1 MTKQPAREIDQL
13 HHEDGIQTPKITDI
27 IGPMPY
33 RLALAGGWIDQPFVS
48 KLNPSPP
55 GSMVVVALKPT
66 FYFMNRCG
74 MGTST
79 RDVATK
85 LWGDKIP
92 DEDPAQLV
100 RQLYR
105 EENRDNP
112 DPSGSQDMVGLI
124 YPGVSRIDYD
134 YGFEGGLF
142 PVSVESNTD
151 TVVAKWLEEVIH
163 ILPIAPRPDG
173 YYPLGVKNLDPGWIR
188 RLGQS
193 GKDCYDAIVTKDVEA
208 LGASMNECMRCWEEI
223 LPHTVWHPTI
233 TVDLKSILNFYQ
245 LKYAGAMYS
254 GCGGGYLFVVA
265 DQPVPGSFKPNV
277 RIAQRAPSP

>member
-1 MTKQPAREIDQL
+1 MTKQTTKKISQDRNKTGC
-13 HHEDGIQTPKITDI
+13 HSSKITDV

-33 RLALAGGWIDQPFVS
+33 RLAFAGGWIDQPFVS
-48 KLNPSPP
+48 ELNPSPP

-79 RDVATK
+79 RKVATK

-92 DEDPAQLV
+92 DDDPAKLV

-105 EENRDNP
+105 AENQNRP

-134 YGFEGGLF
+134 FGFEDGLF
-142 PVSVESNTD
+142 PVHVESNTD
-151 TVVAKWLEEVIH
+151 PVTGNWLEEVIH
-163 ILPIAPRPDG
+163 ILPIAPRPEG
-173 YYPLGVKNLDPGWIR
+173 YYPLGVKNLDPDWIS

-193 GKDCYDAIVTKDVEA
+193 GKDCYDAILARDVEA
-208 LGASMNECMRCWEEI
+208 LGASMNECMLCWETI
-223 LPHTVWHPTI
+223 LPHTVKHSTI
-233 TVDLKSILNFYQ
+233 KHDLSSILNYYQ
-245 LKYAGAMYS
+245 SKYAGAMYS
-254 GCGGGYLFVVA
+254 GCGGGYLFVA
-265 DQPVPGSFKPNV
+265 SEETVPGSIQVQV
-277 RIAQRAPSP
+277 RTSNSQGV

>member
-1 MTKQPAREIDQL
+1 MTQQTAREIDQA
-13 HHEDGIQTPKITDI
+13 HHVDGIQSPKITDI
-27 IGPMPY
+27 LGPMPY

-48 KLNPSPP
+48 ELNPSPP

-79 RDVATK
+79 REVATK
-85 LWGDKIP
+85 LWGNKIP
-92 DEDPAQLV
+92 DEDPSQLV

-142 PVSVESNTD
+142 PLHVESNTD
-151 TVVAKWLEEVIH
+151 TVVAKWLEEVLH

-173 YYPLGVKNLDPGWIR
+173 YYPLGVKNLDPDWIR

-193 GKDCYDAIVTKDVEA
+193 GKDCFQAIVGRDVEA
-208 LGASMNECMRCWEEI
+208 LGASMNECMLSWEAI
-223 LPHTVWHPTI
+223 LPHTVKHPTI
-233 TVDLKSILNFYQ
+233 KHDLLSILNYYQ
-245 LKYAGAMYS
+245 TKYAGAMYS
-254 GCGGGYLFVVA
+254 GCGGGYLFVVSVET
-265 DQPVPGSFKPNV
+265 VPGSIQAQV
-277 RIAQRAPSP
+277 RTSNSKGW